1 MDARSA
7 AGTPGRIRNGV
18 PGRAA
23 ALKPAIRS
31 VFPPESRGV
40 QPFRLQRKKAIGRR
54 GGAQP
59 DSPAHP
65 RNRKAESLGDT
76 CRMGHCD
83 SSARLSG
90 ASGVF
95 TAGHGADGTAEKLV
109 GVKTAT
115 PAARL
120 LLLFIRAYQA
130 SLSPLMSS
138 PCKFYPSCSRYAYEA
153 IELHGARRGAWLA
166 LKRLSRCRPFS
177 KGGVDFVPERS
188 NSSQPHGLKEIAQ

>member
-7 AGTPGRIRNGV
+7 AGTPGRIPNGV

-40 QPFRLQRKKAIGRR
+40 QPLRLQRKKAIGRR

-83 SSARLSG
+83 SSARLGG

-95 TAGHGADGTAEKLV
+95 TAGHGADGTAEKRV
-109 GVKTAT
+109 GVKTAR
-115 PAARL
+115 PAARAL
-120 LLLFIRAYQA
+120 LLAIRAYQA

-138 PCKFYPSCSRYAYEA
+138 PCKFYPSCSHYGYEA
-153 IELHGARRGAWLA
+153 IEMHGARRGAWLA
-166 LKRLSRCRPFS
+166 LKRLLRCRPFS
-177 KGGVDFVPERS
+177 RGGVDFVPEPS
-188 NSSQPHGLKEIAQ
+188 DFSQPHGPKEIAQ